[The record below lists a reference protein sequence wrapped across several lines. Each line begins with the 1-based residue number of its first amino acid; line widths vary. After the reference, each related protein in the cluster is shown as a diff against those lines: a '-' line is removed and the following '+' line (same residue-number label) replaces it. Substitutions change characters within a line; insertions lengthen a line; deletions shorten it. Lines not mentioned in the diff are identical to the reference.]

1 MNIPELKD
9 KFFQR
14 YGSKPEKVS
23 MFFAPGRVNL
33 IGEHTDYNNG
43 YVLPCALSYGTYL
56 LLRTTAADK
65 IRLASVNFDY
75 STDIST
81 KSPGKKHNNE
91 WVNYPTGV
99 INELMAN
106 GVNIGGMELLYA
118 GDIPNG
124 AGLSSSASIEMVT
137 AVAINEIYKG
147 GLGRVA
153 MIKLCQKA
161 ENEFIGVNCGIMDQ
175 FVVGEAKANNAL
187 FLNCKTLDYELVPFK
202 LNSCRLIIA
211 NTNKKRELAASK
223 YNERVKECN
232 AAVRYIQ
239 KIKKIDSLGE
249 LDIET
254 FNEVAQMIPDNT
266 IRKRAKHVVTENRRV
281 LEAVRSLKDGDMENF
296 GKLMNESHKSLKN
309 DYEVTG
315 FELDTMVEEAY
326 KIPDTLGARMTG
338 AGFGGC
344 TVNLVKEEAET
355 EFIEKIGMEYE
366 QKTGLKAGFYIPE
379 IADGARQIE

>member
-1 MNIPELKD
+1 L
-9 KFFQR
+9 
-14 YGSKPEKVS
+14 EK
-23 MFFAPGRVNL
+23 
-33 IGEHTDYNNG
+33 
-43 YVLPCALSYGTYL
+43 
-56 LLRTTAADK
+56 
-65 IRLASVNFDY
+65 
-75 STDIST
+75 
-81 KSPGKKHNNE
+81 
-91 WVNYPTGV
+91 
-99 INELMAN
+99 
-106 GVNIGGMELLYA
+106 
-118 GDIPNG
+118 
-124 AGLSSSASIEMVT
+124 
-137 AVAINEIYKG
+137 
-147 GLGRVA
+147 
-153 MIKLCQKA
+153 
-161 ENEFIGVNCGIMDQ
+161 
-175 FVVGEAKANNAL
+175 
-187 FLNCKTLDYELVPFK
+187 
-202 LNSCRLIIA
+202 
-211 NTNKKRELAASK
+211 
-223 YNERVKECN
+223 
-232 AAVRYIQ
+232 
-239 KIKKIDSLGE
+239 E